1 VANNMQFAALGNNAI
16 VNLPYDAAGNL
27 VRTNGFGAVTSVR
40 SPRVLQLLARF
51 QF

>member
-1 VANNMQFAALGNNAI
+1 MQFAALGNNAI
-16 VNLPYDAAGNL
+16 VNLPYDASGAL

>member
-1 VANNMQFAALGNNAI
+1 V
-16 VNLPYDAAGNL
+16 VNLPYNDQGQL
-27 VRTNGFGAVTSVR
+27 VRVNGFGSVTSVR